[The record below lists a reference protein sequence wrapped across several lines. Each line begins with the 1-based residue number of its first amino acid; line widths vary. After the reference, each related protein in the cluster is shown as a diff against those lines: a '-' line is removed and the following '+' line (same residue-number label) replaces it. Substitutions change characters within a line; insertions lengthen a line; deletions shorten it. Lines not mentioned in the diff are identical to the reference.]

1 MVNRDGLTKK
11 QRERLNFL
19 RERRSEGEVSP
30 SFDEMREALGLAS
43 KSGIHRLV
51 VGLEDRGYIN
61 RIPNRK
67 RTIRL
72 VPEVPFMKWDRDN
85 AST

>member
-1 MVNRDGLTKK
+1 MSFFGLTKK
-11 QRERLNFL
+11 QQELLKFL
-19 RERRSEGEVSP
+19 RKHEGEVSP

-51 VGLEDRGYIN
+51 VGLEERGYVN

-72 VPEVPFMKWDRDN
+72 VWDRDN

>member
-1 MVNRDGLTKK
+1 MVNRYGLTKK
-11 QRERLNFL
+11 QKELLDFL
-19 RERRSEGEVSP
+19 QEQEGEVSP

-51 VGLEDRGYIN
+51 KGLEDRGYIN
-61 RIPNRK
+61 RIPSRK

-72 VPEVPFMKWDRDN
+72 VWDRDN
-85 AST
+85 ASTQEIDTWK

>member
-1 MVNRDGLTKK
+1 MVNRYGLTKK
-11 QRERLNFL
+11 QKELLDFL
-19 RERRSEGEVSP
+19 REQEGEVSP

-51 VGLEDRGYIN
+51 KGLEDRGYVN

-72 VPEVPFMKWDRDN
+72 VWDRDN
-85 AST
+85 ASTQEIGTWK

>member
-1 MVNRDGLTKK
+1 MVNRYGLTKK
-11 QRERLNFL
+11 QKELLDFL
-19 RERRSEGEVSP
+19 REREGEVSP

-51 VGLEDRGYIN
+51 KGLEDRGYVN

-72 VPEVPFMKWDRDN
+72 VWDRDN
-85 AST
+85 ASTQEIGTWK

>member
-1 MVNRDGLTKK
+1 MVNRYGLTKK
-11 QRERLNFL
+11 QKELLDFL
-19 RERRSEGEVSP
+19 REQEGEVSP

-51 VGLEDRGYIN
+51 KGLEDRGYIN

-72 VPEVPFMKWDRDN
+72 VWDRDN
-85 AST
+85 ASTQEIATWK

>member
-1 MVNRDGLTKK
+1 MVNRYGLTKK
-11 QRERLNFL
+11 QKELLDFL
-19 RERRSEGEVSP
+19 REQEGEVSP

-51 VGLEDRGYIN
+51 KGLEDRGYVS

-72 VPEVPFMKWDRDN
+72 VWDRDN
-85 AST
+85 ASTQEIDTWK

>member
-1 MVNRDGLTKK
+1 MVNRYGLTKK
-11 QRERLNFL
+11 QKELLDFL
-19 RERRSEGEVSP
+19 REQEGEVSP

-51 VGLEDRGYIN
+51 KGLEDRGYVN

-72 VPEVPFMKWDRDN
+72 VWDRDN
-85 AST
+85 ASTQEIDTWK

>member
-1 MVNRDGLTKK
+1 MVNRYGLTKK
-11 QRERLNFL
+11 QKELLDFL
-19 RERRSEGEVSP
+19 REQEGEVSP

-51 VGLEDRGYIN
+51 KGLEDRGYVN

-72 VPEVPFMKWDRDN
+72 VWDRGDD
-85 AST
+85 